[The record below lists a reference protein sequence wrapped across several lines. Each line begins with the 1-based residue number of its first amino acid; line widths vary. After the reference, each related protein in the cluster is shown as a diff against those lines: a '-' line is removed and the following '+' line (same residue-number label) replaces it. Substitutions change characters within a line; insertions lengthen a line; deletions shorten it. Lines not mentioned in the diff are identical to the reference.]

1 MLLIFGVFK
10 LLKENVGMIDVSKEK
25 NVKEL
30 DIFYREN
37 FFVLKYINV

>member
-25 NVKEL
+25 KIEIEL
-30 DIFYREN
+30 DI
-37 FFVLKYINV
+37 